1 MSNEHDNDPI
11 PEPDAEPTAAEEKH
25 ARSFADLVD
34 DLVDGKAAPPAM
46 PAETRELLTT
56 AGMIHAS
63 TTEVSLDDTRRD
75 AIIDR
80 AFAQTLPAEL
90 RSVDDPASDSDGN
103 DIPSLTE
110 RRNRLHAVPWLV
122 AAVAAAAA
130 VFFAL
135 NPPTKKSKT
144 ATRVRVQYIEQTP
157 VSAQLRSRPADP
169 LIGRIA
175 PKDSAA
181 ASERLDR
188 IFSDRLSGY
197 RDLRLRRRV
206 RTTPGGSK

>member
-1 MSNEHDNDPI
+1 MSNEHEIDPI
-11 PEPDAEPTAAEEKH
+11 PEPDAEPTAAEQKR
-25 ARSFADLVD
+25 AKSFADLVD

-63 TTEVSLDDTRRD
+63 TTEVSLDDARRD

-90 RSVDDPASDSDGN
+90 RSVDDAGDAAGAEVAS
-103 DIPSLTE
+103 LAE

-135 NPPTKKSKT
+135 NPPAQNKSQS
-144 ATRVRVQYIEQTP
+144 ATRVRYIDQTP
-157 VSAQLRSRPADP
+157 VSAHNRSRPADP
-169 LIGRIA
+169 LIGKIA
-175 PKDSAA
+175 PNNSAA
-181 ASERLDR
+181 ASDRLDR

-197 RDLRLRRRV
+197 RDLHLRRRA